1 MKMQKLT
8 QAVLNVMEE
17 CKGIDKSMTVWSW
30 RNTYKWVSDK
40 DVKLKIWESMRK
52 HWLILLPTWIE
63 VKTEKTEW
71 EEEWQWVM
79 KQKKSYF
86 TEVITSY
93 KLIHKDWWS
102 IDLKWYWQW
111 VDPQDKWAG
120 KATTYAMKYTLLYTF
135 MVATGHIDDSDNTH
149 SDDIDK
155 PKEKPYFSEAKFK
168 ALEAK
173 KDVYKNFDEALKAIT
188 KIYKLS
194 LEMEIKI
201 RKLYV
206 EMKPREENK
215 EMSVEH

>member
-1 MKMQKLT
+1 MQKLT
-8 QAVLNVMEE
+8 QAVLSVMEE
-17 CKGIDKSMTVWSW
+17 CTGIDKSMTVWSW

-63 VKTEKTEW
+63 AKTEKTEW

-149 SDDIDK
+149 SDDISS
-155 PKEKPYFSEAKFK
+155 EKPFFWEADYNR
-168 ALEAK
+168 LVEK
-173 KDVYKNFDEALKAIT
+173 KDKYKNCDEALTVIGNHYQMNDVKMET
-188 KIYKLS
+188 KI
-194 LEMEIKI
+194 
-201 RKLYV
+201 RQLYNP
-206 EMKPREENK
+206 KK
-215 EMSVEH
+215 DK